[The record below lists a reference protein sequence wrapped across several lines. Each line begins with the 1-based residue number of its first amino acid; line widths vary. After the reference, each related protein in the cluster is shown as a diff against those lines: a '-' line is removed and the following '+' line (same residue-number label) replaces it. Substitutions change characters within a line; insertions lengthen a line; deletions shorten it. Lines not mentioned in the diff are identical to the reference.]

1 MEIFKPLEFTRTG
14 KITMRCELYLII
26 RYPDQGGQR
35 RYTALYGPQ
44 SDRVTLAQGLPTL
57 DAAKAACEQHR
68 QKNASTE

>member
-1 MEIFKPLEFTRTG
+1 MEIFEPLEWKRTG

-57 DAAKAACEQHR
+57 EAAKAACEQHR
-68 QKNASTE
+68 QKNTASE